1 MTDFTGKLISDTYKQ
16 LLKVAVSTN
25 TGLDTTVRTIE
36 SGDGQD
42 SALQLSDDK
51 LNVNGTFQLLGVDVT
66 VNANQINLAGHGI
79 FANVSSSSGTFSAN
93 VCASAFYGDGSNIT
107 GVVASAETATNVS
120 GGYAVLTS
128 AQISSNM
135 SVTDFVAATGSFTT
149 KVSGVAAEFSGTVSA
164 GFFTGDG
171 SNLTNVSA
179 TPATSVSAFTVN
191 TLGVVSTASVT
202 DITAVTGGFSTKV
215 SATALEISG
224 VVSGASAV
232 FSGTV
237 SAATFAGDIDGAS
250 GSFSTGISATAIEG
264 STGGFTTKVSTVA
277 LEISGAVSGA
287 SAVFSGTVSA
297 ATFDGALTGDVTGD
311 IDGASGSF
319 STGISTTDFV
329 AGTGSFTTKVSG
341 VAGEFSGT
349 VSAAYFTGDGS
360 NLTNLPSASTSV
372 AAFTA
377 NQLTVVTVASIASL
391 NVDTNILLKAQGD
404 LRFGDSDSS
413 NYVAFQGDGTIASNI
428 TWTLPNADGDANQS
442 LTTDGLG
449 ALSWATGG
457 GGYYKGDNGI
467 VGSSAGD
474 IFRINEQALDANVTI
489 TSTENASA
497 TGPLSVSSSYTL
509 TVEGTLVII

>member
-250 GSFSTGISATAIEG
+250 GSFSTGISATAI
-264 STGGFTTKVSTVA
+264 
-277 LEISGAVSGA
+277 
-287 SAVFSGTVSA
+287 
-297 ATFDGALTGDVTGD
+297 
-311 IDGASGSF
+311 
-319 STGISTTDFV
+319 
-329 AGTGSFTTKVSG
+329 
-341 VAGEFSGT
+341 
-349 VSAAYFTGDGS
+349 
-360 NLTNLPSASTSV
+360 
-372 AAFTA
+372 
-377 NQLTVVTVASIASL
+377 
-391 NVDTNILLKAQGD
+391 
-404 LRFGDSDSS
+404 
-413 NYVAFQGDGTIASNI
+413 
-428 TWTLPNADGDANQS
+428 
-442 LTTDGLG
+442 
-449 ALSWATGG
+449 
-457 GGYYKGDNGI
+457 
-467 VGSSAGD
+467 
-474 IFRINEQALDANVTI
+474 
-489 TSTENASA
+489 
-497 TGPLSVSSSYTL
+497 
-509 TVEGTLVII
+509 

>member
-128 AQISSNM
+128 AQISSNI

-224 VVSGASAV
+224 
-232 FSGTV
+232 
-237 SAATFAGDIDGAS
+237 
-250 GSFSTGISATAIEG
+250 
-264 STGGFTTKVSTVA
+264 
-277 LEISGAVSGA
+277 AVSGA

-329 AGTGSFTTKVSG
+329 AATGSFTTKVSG
-341 VAGEFSGT
+341 VAAEFSGA
-349 VSAAYFTGDGS
+349 VSANEFYGDGS
-360 NLTNLPSASTSV
+360 NLTNLPSAPTSV

-404 LRFGDSDSS
+404 LRFGDADSS

-428 TWTLPNADGDANQS
+428 TWTLPNADGSANQS
-442 LTTDGLG
+442 LITDGSG

-457 GGYYKGDNGI
+457 GGYYKGDNGT

-489 TSTENASA
+489 SSTENASA

>member
-237 SAATFAGDIDGAS
+237 SAATF
-250 GSFSTGISATAIEG
+250 
-264 STGGFTTKVSTVA
+264 
-277 LEISGAVSGA
+277 
-287 SAVFSGTVSA
+287 
-297 ATFDGALTGDVTGD
+297 DGALTGDVTGD